1 MATHS
6 YSYLENPMDRG
17 AWGATVHGGHKE
29 SDTTE
34 VTKQHQPTFFSTT
47 KNTKNGISL
56 CAHRHSP
63 GGRRLAP
70 SFMAVISGRRD
81 CGGGLLSAFL
91 FPAFL
96 AWDIYCFLNV
106 KNFKYRKAWRE
117 RKHLCM
123 YYFCHLKNLLIINT
137 MRGEKNQCPPP
148 NRKTGTTRTPPL
160 LSETPSRT
168 PDGKRPVDGARPLL
182 RNQLLAGQW
191 PPGS

>member
-34 VTKQHQPTFFSTT
+34 VTKQHQPTFFHNKKYKKWDLSVCTLPQSWGAQT
-47 KNTKNGISL
+47 GPLLHGRHLWAEGLWGRSSFCFSISCL
-56 CAHRHSP
+56 F
-63 GGRRLAP
+63 G
-70 SFMAVISGRRD
+70 MEYI
-81 CGGGLLSAFL
+81 LLSECEKFQ
-91 FPAFL
+91 
-96 AWDIYCFLNV
+96 IQ
-106 KNFKYRKAWRE
+106 KSME
-117 RKHLCM
+117 RKETFM
-123 YYFCHLKNLLIINT
+123 YVLLLSFEKPINNKYYE
-137 MRGEKNQCPPP
+137 GEKNQCPPP

>member
-34 VTKQHQPTFFSTT
+34 VTKQHQPTFFHNKKYKKWDLSVCTSPQSWGAQT
-47 KNTKNGISL
+47 GPLLHGRHLWAEGLWGRSSFCFSISCL
-56 CAHRHSP
+56 F
-63 GGRRLAP
+63 GMGY
-70 SFMAVISGRRD
+70 I
-81 CGGGLLSAFL
+81 LLSECEKFQ
-91 FPAFL
+91 
-96 AWDIYCFLNV
+96 IQ
-106 KNFKYRKAWRE
+106 KSME
-117 RKHLCM
+117 RKETFM
-123 YYFCHLKNLLIINT
+123 YVLLLSFEKPINNKYYG
-137 MRGEKNQCPPP
+137 GEKNQCPPP